1 LTVNSAL
8 PPTSLVVNP
17 DSGLTVKP
25 ATSSLVIVVVAVA
38 VVIVGV
44 RPGPVG
50 LERVTAMVSSGS
62 TRASPNTSR
71 VMVLDVSP
79 APKLIVPVT
88 AVAPEVPPM
97 LL

>member
-1 LTVNSAL
+1 MW
-8 PPTSLVVNP
+8 
-17 DSGLTVKP
+17 

-44 RPGPVG
+44 EPGPVG

-62 TRASPNTSR
+62 TRVSPNTSR

-79 APKLIVPVT
+79 APKLILPVA